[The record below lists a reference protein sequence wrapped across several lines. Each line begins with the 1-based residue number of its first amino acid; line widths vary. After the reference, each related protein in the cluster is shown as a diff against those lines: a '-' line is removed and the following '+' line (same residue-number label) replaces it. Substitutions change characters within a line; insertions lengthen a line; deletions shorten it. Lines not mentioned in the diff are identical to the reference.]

1 MNQNKNRQEVS
12 TKNFSLIIFYWFYQI
27 DSSSHLHSSMNNSL
41 ICIKKM
47 IPVQVLQSILVIVDH
62 TMTSE
67 QMEVKIYDNSK
78 TVQLVKT
85 QAATLCLI
93 KVVTVTHYITSLFIP
108 RCCFPS
114 VLFCFL
120 CRFFFLYSVFSLAR
134 LTRVRMQNKM
144 PVVLACHSLWDSIS
158 AGYQLCCQNE
168 MTLVCHGVERS
179 ACAHKSRWRNRKR
192 RR

>member
-1 MNQNKNRQEVS
+1 MN
-12 TKNFSLIIFYWFYQI
+12 NFFYWFYQI

-67 QMEVKIYDNSK
+67 QMKVKIYDNSK

-108 RCCFPS
+108 RCCFLS

-120 CRFFFLYSVFSLAR
+120 CVFFSVFCI
-134 LTRVRMQNKM
+134 LTGEVDQSANAKQNASCLGLPLPM
-144 PVVLACHSLWDSIS
+144 GLRIGRIPTVLP
-158 AGYQLCCQNE
+158 
-168 MTLVCHGVERS
+168 
-179 ACAHKSRWRNRKR
+179 K
-192 RR
+192 